1 MSNQILIFLLD
12 TILGLLSLALL
23 LRFYFQLLRVPY
35 YNSISQFLIAATD
48 FIVRPAR
55 RFIPG
60 WAGIDLS
67 TLILAWLMECAII
80 TTVYAIQGYDF
91 TENIVAVSG
100 IMGLLGIAEVIKVTL
115 YIVLIMIIMQAVLSW
130 VNPHSPL
137 APLVDTFTR
146 PFLAVFRRRIPPI
159 ANVDLSPLFVL
170 ILIQVLLMI
179 VAGVHREITAM
190 LAFSL

>member
-35 YNSISQFLIAATD
+35 YNSVSQFLIAVTD
-48 FIVRPAR
+48 FMVRPAR

-67 TLILAWLMECAII
+67 TLILAWLLECTIV
-80 TTVYAIQGYDF
+80 TSVYMVQGYDF
-91 TENIVAVSG
+91 GANIGTASG
-100 IMGLLGIAEVIKVTL
+100 VMGLLGIVEIIKMTL
-115 YIVLIMIIMQAVLSW
+115 YIVLVMIIVQAVLSW
-130 VNPHSPL
+130 INPHSPL
-137 APLVDTFTR
+137 APLLDSFTR

-170 ILIQVLLMI
+170 IIVQLLLMV
-179 VAGVHREITAM
+179 VAGIHMEVTAM
-190 LAFSL
+190 LRSE

>member
-12 TILGLLSLALL
+12 TILGLFSLALL

-35 YNSISQFLIAATD
+35 YNPVSQFLIAVTD

-67 TLILAWLMECAII
+67 TLMLAWLLECVVVTIMY
-80 TTVYAIQGYDF
+80 VMQGYDF
-91 TENIVAVSG
+91 EANIITSSG
-100 IMGLLGIAEVIKVTL
+100 IIGLLGIVEIIKTTL
-115 YIVLIMIIMQAVLSW
+115 YIVLVMIIVQAVLSW

-137 APLVDTFTR
+137 APLLDSFTR
-146 PFLAVFRRRIPPI
+146 PFLSVFRKYIPPI
-159 ANVDLSPLFVL
+159 VNVDLSPLFVL
-170 ILIQVLLMI
+170 ILIQVLLMLI
-179 VAGVHREITAM
+179 AGVHVEIAAM
-190 LAFSL
+190 LL

>member
-1 MSNQILIFLLD
+1 MSNQILIFLVD
-12 TILGLLSLALL
+12 TILGLFSLALL

-35 YNSISQFLIAATD
+35 YNSVSQFLIAVTD

-67 TLILAWLMECAII
+67 TLVLAWLLECII
-80 TTVYAIQGYDF
+80 IASMYMVQGYDF
-91 TENIVAVSG
+91 EINIVTSLGV
-100 IMGLLGIAEVIKVTL
+100 MGLLGIVEIIKTTL
-115 YIVLIMIIMQAVLSW
+115 YIVLMMIIMQAVLSW

-137 APLVDTFTR
+137 APLLDSFTR
-146 PFLAVFRRRIPPI
+146 PFLAVFRKRIPPV

-170 ILIQVLLMI
+170 ILIQVLLMV
-179 VAGVHREITAM
+179 VAGVNKEIVAM
-190 LAFSL
+190 LF

>member
-1 MSNQILIFLLD
+1 MSNQILLFLLD

-35 YNSISQFLIAATD
+35 YNSISQFLIAVTD

-55 RFIPG
+55 RIIPG

-67 TLILAWLMECAII
+67 TLILAWLIECAII
-80 TTVYAIQGYDF
+80 TSVYMVQGYDF
-91 TENIVAVSG
+91 TENIFAASG
-100 IMGLLGIAEVIKVTL
+100 VMGLLGIIEIIKVTL

-137 APLVDTFTR
+137 APLLDSFTR
-146 PFLAVFRRRIPPI
+146 PFLDIFRKRIPPI

-179 VAGVHREITAM
+179 VAGVHREIITV
-190 LAFSL
+190 LL